1 VNTET
6 RIARCRRRAVVPSL
20 RAVVSQRCAI
30 SNLRPHITANL
41 RGKRGKLRSELR
53 SPITAA
59 ASVHRLR
66 YDRNCYVWCLATRAR
81 FC

>member
-1 VNTET
+1 MNTET

-30 SNLRPHITANL
+30 SNLRPHITCELAWKT
-41 RGKRGKLRSELR
+41 RETEVGIAESDHSSGKRPPATLIATFG
-53 SPITAA
+53 
-59 ASVHRLR
+59 
-66 YDRNCYVWCLATRAR
+66 CLATRAR